1 MIMLSPYVKQADLP
15 SHLKAK
21 VRLPLGYLSGKPS
34 GSPLFLPLPALSR
47 CQCLTGI
54 IVRAILELNEA
65 DDVRQRSQRKPA
77 LDRQNCVVYNGISP
91 SGGMLMLAE
100 ERRDILTLRLFS

>member
-15 SHLKAK
+15 SHLKVE
-21 VRLPLGYLSGKPS
+21 VRLPLGYLSDNLQT
-34 GSPLFLPLPALSR
+34 PLFFLPLPALSK
-47 CQCLTGI
+47 CQSLTGI

-65 DDVRQRSQRKPA
+65 KDSRQRSQRKPA

-91 SGGMLMLAE
+91 SGGMWMLAGGE
-100 ERRDILTLRLFS
+100 ARHFNPPSI